1 MYAHSLVM
9 LPPQNF
15 VTGWNPD
22 MLIYRL
28 TGIWV
33 LGKRKATHWIWHKDL
48 VNILDKALD
57 DGHPPQNNGPICTD
71 SSSGKL
77 NYTNEVILR
86 KSVCYETPRFVDNSD
101 LNTLS
106 SHLYSRNLVHSSDYE
121 TLTSMQSNRER
132 GKHFY
137 MKILPRKGRHTYRRL
152 YIWVPEKWKRTHGT

>member
-57 DGHPPQNNGPICTD
+57 DGHPPQNNGSTHTD

-86 KSVCYETPRFVDNSD
+86 KSVCCETPRFVNNSD
-101 LNTLS
+101 LDTLS
-106 SHLYSRNLVHSSDYE
+106 SHLYSRNLVHAFKWLRNTDKYAIQQREGQTFLHENLATKRE
-121 TLTSMQSNRER
+121 TCL
-132 GKHFY
+132 
-137 MKILPRKGRHTYRRL
+137 
-152 YIWVPEKWKRTHGT
+152 